1 MNHPSNTQIHVLCH
15 LLVPALL
22 LICGTG
28 CGTTTLSTTWRDPAV
43 ETLNFKKVVVVVLN
57 SSPGE
62 RRAQEDTLAANING
76 TTVVPS
82 YLSIADELLA
92 DRPKAI
98 QKIIDGGFD
107 AAIVLRIVDQRQETV
122 YVPRSASTWHHGWE
136 SYGYAGYDAYRED
149 PGYTTTDTFVRS
161 EVSLYAVPSGKLVW
175 CAASETMNPA
185 DAREFAREVLNA
197 AAKELRMQRM
207 LR

>member
-1 MNHPSNTQIHVLCH
+1 MNAPSNTENHVLRH
-15 LLVPALL
+15 LLVAALL

-28 CGTTTLSTTWRDPAV
+28 CSTTTLSTTWRDPSV
-43 ETLNFKKVVVVVLN
+43 ETLKFKRVVVVVLN

-62 RRAQEDTLAANING
+62 RRAQEDTLAENINR

-82 YLSIADELLA
+82 YLSIPDELLP
-92 DRPKAI
+92 DRAKAT

-107 AAIVLRIVDQRQETV
+107 GAIVLRLVDRRYETV
-122 YVPRSASTWHHGWE
+122 HVPPSVSTWHHGWG
-136 SYGYAGYDAYRED
+136 SYAYAGYDAYRVN

-175 CAASETMNPA
+175 SAASETMNPA
-185 DAREFAREVLNA
+185 DARAFAREMLNA
-197 AAKELRMQRM
+197 AAKELRRQRM
-207 LR
+207 LP